1 MTDFAN
7 LTIEWGTTPDSITLL
22 ELLKQQLDITDSAM
36 DTELS
41 MYLDMAGN
49 AAEKYIDNI
58 IEQRDVVERFASVND
73 PIALRYYPV
82 TDLVLVG
89 IDSVNV
95 TTDYQLF
102 FETGIGWT
110 VKNTSGRSVGT
121 SFKQMDITYTAGY
134 DPLPADLGFAIV
146 QSAMSYET
154 GASGGAVKRE
164 SVVGV
169 GSIEYATDES
179 SGAAV
184 RVGQLP
190 ASAVAVLDAYRRLY
204 V

>member
-22 ELLKQQLDITDSAM
+22 ELLKQQLDITDASM
-36 DTELS
+36 DAELS

-58 IEQRDVVERFASVND
+58 IEQREVIERFPSVND
-73 PIALRYYPV
+73 PIALRYYPI
-82 TDLVLVG
+82 TTLALVE
-89 IDSVNV
+89 IDSVDV

-102 FETGIGWT
+102 YQTGIGWS
-110 VKNTSGRSVGT
+110 VKNVSGSSVGT
-121 SFKQMDITYTAGY
+121 KFEQMDITYTAGF
-134 DPLPADLGFAIV
+134 DPLPAELGFAIV

-154 GASGGAVKRE
+154 GSSGGAVKRE

-169 GSIEYATDES
+169 GSIEYATDEV
-179 SGAAV
+179 SGVSV

-190 ASAVAVLDAYRRLY
+190 ASAVAVLDAYKRLY
-204 V
+204 A